1 MTKLFL
7 ASILAVGLSFPAV
20 SQAELSVFS
29 VALPVERT
37 QVNDNIRGGYVATSS
52 ADTLVVQTLSSDN
65 KSKGGHVATSA
76 ADSFV
81 VQKLSNKA
89 PQS

>member
-7 ASILAVGLSFPAV
+7 ASILAVGLSFPLV
-20 SQAELSVFS
+20 SHAEINALGVSV
-29 VALPVERT
+29 PVERT
-37 QVNDNIRGGYVATSS
+37 QVNDNLRGGYVATGANDS
-52 ADTLVVQTLSSDN
+52 LRVQTLSSESD
-65 KSKGGHVATSA
+65 SKGGHVASSA

-81 VQKLSNKA
+81 VQKLSNSA

>member
-7 ASILAVGLSFPAV
+7 ASILAVGLSFPVLA
-20 SQAELSVFS
+20 QAEINAFGVS
-29 VALPVERT
+29 LPVERT
-37 QVNDNIRGGYVATSS
+37 EVSDNVKGGYVATGAGDSL
-52 ADTLVVQTLSSDN
+52 TVQQLSSD
-65 KSKGGHVATSA
+65 SQTRGGHVATSA

-81 VQKLSNKA
+81 VQTLSDSA